1 MPRSRTITPLTDWLL
16 HACVTR
22 NLSWRE
28 ASQLAGLDKGTI
40 SAIVRGAQPGL
51 EVCKGLAECFR
62 VPPEH
67 VLYLAGH
74 LRSDLTAPNSPELA
88 ALLREAD
95 ALPCPARHRV
105 IQAWRAVLDCVRDER
120 ASADS

>member
-1 MPRSRTITPLTDWLL
+1 MPRARTKTPLTEWLM

-28 ASQLAGLDKGTI
+28 ASQLAGVDKGAI
-40 SAIVRGAQPGL
+40 SAIMRGAQPGL
-51 EVCKGLAECFR
+51 EVCKGLAELFR

-74 LRSDLTAPNSPELA
+74 LRADPSAPNSPELG
-88 ALLREAD
+88 ALIREAD
-95 ALPCPARHRV
+95 ELPFPARQKV
-105 IQAWRAVLDCVRDER
+105 IKAWRAVLDCVREER
-120 ASADS
+120 APAGS